1 MKNLQLSKVVMSPEI
16 PAKQGRLERKRQEAK
31 QRAEAKRLTAKR
43 QQLAAK
49 LQPLMAGLDGAGP
62 FVESCPHCHQALL
75 PELGRCNIFHDEDE
89 FKRVK
94 SRFVKESQLSRRGW
108 SIPKS
113 QGGIQRV
120 IKRFLGEPVAFV
132 PKNFAS
138 NLFDAADRIPL
149 YSKADVEAVE
159 TSIEFRAYIENS
171 HKADSEQAAKRD

>member
-1 MKNLQLSKVVMSPEI
+1 MSPEI

-159 TSIEFRAYIENS
+159 TSIEFRACIGNS

>member
-1 MKNLQLSKVVMSPEI
+1 VF
-16 PAKQGRLERKRQEAK
+16 KQDRLERKRQEAK

-159 TSIEFRAYIENS
+159 TSIEFRACIGNS

>member
-1 MKNLQLSKVVMSPEI
+1 MSPEI
-16 PAKQGRLERKRQEAK
+16 RVRQGRLERKRQETK

-43 QQLAAK
+43 QQLATK

-62 FVESCPHCHQALL
+62 FVEFCPQCHRALL

-94 SRFVKESQLSRRGW
+94 NRFVKESQLSRRGW

-120 IKRFLGEPVAFV
+120 IRRFLGEPVAFL

-138 NLFDAADRIPL
+138 NLWDVAHCIPL

-159 TSIEFRAYIENS
+159 TSIEFRASIENS
-171 HKADSEQAAKRD
+171 HKADSEQAAKQD

>member
-1 MKNLQLSKVVMSPEI
+1 VKNLQLSKVVMSPEI

-159 TSIEFRAYIENS
+159 TSIEFRACIGNS

>member
-1 MKNLQLSKVVMSPEI
+1 MSTEI
-16 PAKQGRLERKRQEAK
+16 RVKQGRLERKRQEAR
-31 QRAEAKRLTAKR
+31 QRAEARRLAAKR

-49 LQPLMAGLDGAGP
+49 LHPLVVGLDGAGP
-62 FVESCPHCHQALL
+62 FVEFCPQCYRALL

-94 SRFVKESQLSRRGW
+94 TRFVKESQLLRRGW
-108 SIPKS
+108 SIPQS

-138 NLFDAADRIPL
+138 NLWDVAHCIPL

-159 TSIEFRAYIENS
+159 TPIEFRALIENS
-171 HKADSEQAAKRD
+171 HKVDSERFAKRD

>member
-1 MKNLQLSKVVMSPEI
+1 VKNLQLSKLVMSPEI
-16 PAKQGRLERKRQEAK
+16 PVKQGTLEQKRQEAQ

-43 QQLAAK
+43 QRLAAK

-62 FVESCPHCHQALL
+62 FVESCPQCRRALL

-89 FKRVK
+89 FRRVK
-94 SRFVKESQLSRRGW
+94 RRFVKESQLARRGW

-132 PKNFAS
+132 HNFAS
-138 NLFDAADRIPL
+138 NLLDVAHCIPL

-159 TSIEFRAYIENS
+159 TSIEFRACIENS